1 MGDPTRRRVG
11 VNLALKKGN
20 FLQKANTSSSNL
32 SVEILEITAGNS
44 RSDGQ
49 IWEQSNIEV
58 PYDYE
63 RSSSPVQV
71 ANKAAVSQVT
81 LKEVVLGAKDE
92 GVDRG
97 EYVG

>member
-1 MGDPTRRRVG
+1 MET
-11 VNLALKKGN
+11 
-20 FLQKANTSSSNL
+20 
-32 SVEILEITAGNS
+32 TAGTT

-49 IWEQSNIEV
+49 IWEQSNVED

-92 GVDRG
+92 GVGRG